1 MMRPT
6 IAFCSDDPELY
17 ILLSHILEAEGYVT
31 ILVATLS
38 EINDVLIETKPHAI
52 IVDCSVRYVDAIEL
66 CRQIKSENATRG
78 IPIAALLRPDK
89 AHQFVKLIKAGVVD
103 GFVRPLIPSMLL
115 HFLSRA
121 GSSPI
126 RGEVPTLLT
135 SPENILR
142 QGNFEIDL
150 EAHTA
155 TFKGR
160 RLELTPTGFRLLS
173 HLLQYPNCVHS
184 REDLVDIIW
193 ADSEGVDSRAVDV
206 HVSRLRKSLRMD
218 ARQCPIKTIRS
229 WGYIFDAGT

>member
-17 ILLSHILEAEGYVT
+17 MLLRHILEAAGYAT
-31 ILVATLS
+31 ILVAALS
-38 EINDVLIETKPHAI
+38 EINDILIETRPHAI
-52 IVDCSVRYVDAIEL
+52 IVDCSVRDVDAIGL

-126 RGEVPTLLT
+126 RGELPPLLL
-135 SPENILR
+135 SPKNILR

-150 EAHTA
+150 EAHCA

-184 REDLVDIIW
+184 REDLVGLIW
-193 ADSEGVDSRAVDV
+193 DDRKRIDPRMVDV
-206 HVSRLRKSLRMD
+206 HVARLRKSLRMD
-218 ARQCPIKTIRS
+218 AGQCPIKTIRS
-229 WGYIFDAGT
+229 WGSIFEAGT